1 MMPEAA
7 RARLARPHAGT
18 ALTPQSGSHP
28 ECALVGEELFSDS
41 GFVVGVKA
49 EWRREGRPTPLSL

>member
-18 ALTPQSGSHP
+18 ALAPQSGSHP
-28 ECALVGEELFSDS
+28 DAPLVGEELFPDS
-41 GFVVGVKA
+41 GFVVGVKEGA
-49 EWRREGRPTPLSL
+49 ERDDGGSH